1 MKITQRERIIKY
13 IRDYGSITS
22 FEAYKDLGITQLA
35 TRIKELKDEGYNF
48 RTEWEHT
55 KNRYGEPINY
65 KRYYLLDEVVDNM
78 QHIPQI

>member
-13 IRDYGSITS
+13 IREFGSITS

-35 TRIKELKDEGYNF
+35 TRIKELKEEGYKF
-48 RTEWEHT
+48 RTEWKVD

-65 KRYYLLDEVVDNM
+65 KRYYLVDEVADNM
-78 QHIPQI
+78 QHIPKI

>member
-13 IRDYGSITS
+13 TRDYGSITS

-35 TRIKELKDEGYNF
+35 TRIKELKEEGYKF
-48 RTEWEHT
+48 RTEWKSD
-55 KNRYGEPINY
+55 KNRYGEPISY
-65 KRYYLLDEVVDNM
+65 KRYYLLDEVADNM

>member
-48 RTEWEHT
+48 RTEWKVD
-55 KNRYGEPINY
+55 KNKYGDTINY
-65 KRYYLLDEVVDNM
+65 KRYYLLDEVADNM
-78 QHIPQI
+78 QHIPQM